1 MMARKRKV
9 DLPATLVDH
18 SGMAKRVSVK
28 RRHRSIPPTSRATL
42 LCDRVIKDAFTGT
55 VTIVG
60 ALTRVGVTGIPG
72 HSTPFFVFTQLTG
85 GLGHHQLYVQVTED
99 HRRGRVVVRSAP
111 MGVSFENEGEVR
123 DIIFQVPPV
132 PIERAGSYTVT
143 VLSENDVVATQH
155 FDTPPEA

>member
-18 SGMAKRVSVK
+18 YGMAKRVSVK

-60 ALTRVGVTGIPG
+60 ALTP
-72 HSTPFFVFTQLTG
+72 SELQ
-85 GLGHHQLYVQVTED
+85 E
-99 HRRGRVVVRSAP
+99 
-111 MGVSFENEGEVR
+111 
-123 DIIFQVPPV
+123 FQVIQRRSSCSRNLLV
-132 PIERAGSYTVT
+132 G
-143 VLSENDVVATQH
+143 
-155 FDTPPEA
+155 